1 MSHRIT
7 RRTVLQ
13 AGVAAAVA
21 GLPTMSF
28 AQLDGYKPAVPGRP
42 VPPASAFGKRS
53 TAEEVTAGMDL
64 SGKTALVTGCNSGL
78 GYETLRVLAL
88 RGAHVIGAARTL
100 EKAEKACASVDG
112 KSTPLAVELT
122 DLPGIVAAAAK
133 VADMGEPLDMLILN
147 AGIMQ
152 LPELQLVNG
161 VERQFAVNHV
171 GHFLLTHR
179 LLDQVVAAEAGRVV
193 VVSSGAHRW
202 ARQGI
207 RFDNLDGSQD
217 YDPRE
222 AYGVSKTANGL
233 FSRELARRLAD
244 TNATSNSLHPGRHPD
259 ESRAPPAAARLRH
272 EQPDVQ
278 DDSRRDRD
286 AVLRCDQ
293 RRPRGRHRLL
303 LRRLQSCYAERAH
316 AGRCDG
322 RKTVG
327 RVGRARRRL
336 PVSAWPTTNRCTSS
350 PLRSSMT

>member
-1 MSHRIT
+1 MNNRIT

-13 AGVAAAVA
+13 ASVAAAIA

-28 AQLDGYKPAVPGRP
+28 ADLAGYKPAVPGRP
-42 VPPASAFGKRS
+42 VPSASAFGKRS

-100 EKAEKACASVDG
+100 EKAQKACDSIDG
-112 KSTPLAVELT
+112 KTTPLAVELT
-122 DLPGIVAAAAK
+122 DLPGIVAAAGK

-171 GHFLLTHR
+171 GHFLLTNR
-179 LLDQVVAAEAGRVV
+179 LLDQVVAADAGRVV

-202 ARQGI
+202 APQGI

-244 TNATSNSLHPGRHPD
+244 TSATSNSLHPGVIPTNLARHLPQRDYDMSNPMFKTIPEGTATQCYVATSPD
-259 ESRAPPAAARLRH
+259 LAGVTGYYFDDCNPAVPNEHMQDDAMAARLW
-272 EQPDVQ
+272 
-278 DDSRRDRD
+278 
-286 AVLRCDQ
+286 AVSEELVADY
-293 RRPRGRHRLL
+293 L
-303 LRRLQSCYAERAH
+303 
-316 AGRCDG
+316 
-322 RKTVG
+322 
-327 RVGRARRRL
+327 
-336 PVSAWPTTNRCTSS
+336 
-350 PLRSSMT
+350 

>member
-1 MSHRIT
+1 MNHRIT

-28 AQLDGYKPAVPGRP
+28 AELDGYKPAVPGRP

-100 EKAEKACASVDG
+100 EKAQKACDSIDG
-112 KSTPLAVELT
+112 KTTPLAVELT
-122 DLPGIVAAAAK
+122 DLPGIVAAAGE
-133 VADMGEPLDMLILN
+133 VADMGKPLDMLILN

-171 GHFLLTHR
+171 GHFLLAHR
-179 LLDQVVAAEAGRVV
+179 LLDQVVAADAGRVV

-202 ARQGI
+202 APQGI

-244 TNATSNSLHPGRHPD
+244 TNATSNSLHPGVIPTNLARHLPQRDYDMSNPMFKTIPEGTATQCYVATSPD
-259 ESRAPPAAARLRH
+259 LAGVTGYYFDDCNPAVPNEH
-272 EQPDVQ
+272 MQ
-278 DDSRRDRD
+278 DDAMAAKLW
-286 AVLRCDQ
+286 AVSEELVADY
-293 RRPRGRHRLL
+293 L
-303 LRRLQSCYAERAH
+303 
-316 AGRCDG
+316 
-322 RKTVG
+322 
-327 RVGRARRRL
+327 
-336 PVSAWPTTNRCTSS
+336 
-350 PLRSSMT
+350 